1 LAGTANV
8 RGPTT
13 ADVTAFTTNNATYNF
28 GVLDFRQLEMA
39 TDVLKTDGRSQ
50 ITQRPSIT
58 VLDNFAATI
67 FVGEVVR
74 FAEVT
79 LNSSQQG
86 GLEGTISEAENS
98 PVSTGFQLIVI
109 PHVVPDTRK
118 VMLTLVP
125 TLDTLTGRSPTNPGF
140 DTFSVGINTIDLP
153 RLSSATIVTQMLLE
167 DGETAVL
174 GGLIEENETETVTK
188 IPLLGDIPLLGY
200 LFKNVETNRTHRNMI
215 LFVTVRI
222 VRTKRDAREA
232 LEAQLRERQTRM
244 RKEYY
249 ENVRKVEYYEPEA
262 ETDEGAAEAGPG
274 EGEMGGNFYEGS
286 RRGRRLSRDW
296 ARGRR

>member
-1 LAGTANV
+1 MPRA
-8 RGPTT
+8 
-13 ADVTAFTTNNATYNF
+13 
-28 GVLDFRQLEMA
+28 
-39 TDVLKTDGRSQ
+39 
-50 ITQRPSIT
+50 RP
-58 VLDNFAATI
+58 A
-67 FVGEVVR
+67 
-74 FAEVT
+74 
-79 LNSSQQG
+79 SQQG
-86 GLEGTISEAENS
+86 GLEGTISEASNS

-125 TLDTLTGRSPTNPGF
+125 TLDTLTGRSTSTPGF
-140 DTFSVGINTIDLP
+140 DTFSEGVNSIDLP

-215 LFVTVRI
+215 LFVTGRI

-249 ENVRKVEYYEPEA
+249 ENVRRVEYFEPEP
-262 ETDEGAAEAGPG
+262 EPEEGAGEAGPG

-286 RRGRRLSRDW
+286 RRGRRPGLSRDW